1 MKRSVYIEQRRSLQM
16 LLMLTAFL
24 IITVIVLIQTD
35 RLIRPTLKSVC
46 IEECR
51 AFASRLIGKS
61 IQETL
66 IESPYDQ
73 SDFAVLLR
81 NEEGNIAALET
92 NSANVNFL
100 QTQLLIG
107 VNETLDKSRDAEI
120 EVSLG
125 TASGVWLFAG
135 RGPSVPMRFLPI
147 GSADVEL
154 ISTFESA
161 GINQTCHKLVVMVN
175 AHVAGAV
182 PFCKTETDVKYEYI
196 LAETILVGDVPESYV
211 SIGE

>member
-1 MKRSVYIEQRRSLQM
+1 M
-16 LLMLTAFL
+16 LLMLTTFL
-24 IITVIVLIQTD
+24 ILTIIFLVQID
-35 RLIRPTLKSVC
+35 RLIRPTLKAIC
-46 IEECR
+46 MEECR

-73 SDFAVLLR
+73 SDFAMLLK
-81 NEEGNIAALET
+81 NEEGDITALET
-92 NSANVNFL
+92 NSVNVNVL

-107 VNETLDKSRDAEI
+107 INEDLDKSRDAEI
-120 EVSLG
+120 DVSLG

-147 GSADVEL
+147 GSADVKL

-161 GINQTCHKLVVMVN
+161 GINQTCHKLVIVVN
-175 AHVAGAV
+175 THVAGAI
-182 PFCKTETDVKYEYI
+182 PFCKTETDIKYEYI
-196 LAETILVGDVPESYV
+196 LAETILIGDVPEGYA
-211 SIGE
+211 SIGG